1 MKNFKKVI
9 ETFEK
14 NKEREIIICENCA
27 ANVLMKEIGTDCVDF
42 LLDSNNISVKIL
54 KELGFRKTYSC
65 KKNATNAYIIAT
77 KLLEKSI
84 NKI

>member
-1 MKNFKKVI
+1 
-9 ETFEK
+9 
-14 NKEREIIICENCA
+14 
-27 ANVLMKEIGTDCVDF
+27 MKEIGTDCVD
-42 LLDSNNISVKIL
+42 LILDSNNISVKFL

-65 KKNATNAYIIAT
+65 KKNATNVYIIAT

>member
-9 ETFEK
+9 EIFEK
-14 NKEREIIICENCA
+14 NKEHEIIVCKNCA
-27 ANVLMKEIGTDCVDF
+27 ANVFMKEIGTDCVDF
-42 LLDSNNISVKIL
+42 LLDSNNISVKFL
-54 KELGFRKTYSC
+54 KELGFRRSHSC
-65 KKNATNAYIIAT
+65 NKNATNAYIIAT